1 MGKSGNRVQLLNNGC
16 YAFKRNGFFLQNL
29 FLQTSLFDVNQ
40 HGRENGAL
48 LIILNEFKRADM
60 ICFVEIEHVYFKSWR
75 LGVLDLL

>member
-1 MGKSGNRVQLLNNGC
+1 MGIMLSKETDI
-16 YAFKRNGFFLQNL
+16 FLQNL

-48 LIILNEFKRADM
+48 PIILDEFKRADM